1 MQICHLMSTPRGDV
15 PDATIRLQAA
25 LDDLTRALERD
36 RGIVQPW
43 FDRPAAGWP
52 ADPRG
57 LTGPRRLSRVAF
69 PPARV

>member
-1 MQICHLMSTPRGDV
+1 MSKPRGDV
-15 PDATIRLQAA
+15 HDAMIRLQSA

-36 RGIVQPW
+36 RIVVQPL

>member
-1 MQICHLMSTPRGDV
+1 MQICQAMSKTHRDV
-15 PDATIRLQAA
+15 HDAMIRLQSA

-36 RGIVQPW
+36 RVMVAPL

-57 LTGPRRLSRVAF
+57 LTGPRRLAPVSL
-69 PPARV
+69 PPARM